1 MIDGEISF
9 KSLLY
14 VTEVLEQML
23 GRNGANAILRTAG
36 QKAAVNLIEMLPL
49 SLPEEEA
56 AVRSGLILKEFGFIE
71 ELSLPDA
78 DTLKITGNH
87 IIEEVTGL
95 GLQGTGSARYYTI
108 GLFEGFFKQLSGST
122 RKITSVDLLP
132 DGEIWKLGGVSAVG

>member
-71 ELSLPDA
+71 ELSLTDA